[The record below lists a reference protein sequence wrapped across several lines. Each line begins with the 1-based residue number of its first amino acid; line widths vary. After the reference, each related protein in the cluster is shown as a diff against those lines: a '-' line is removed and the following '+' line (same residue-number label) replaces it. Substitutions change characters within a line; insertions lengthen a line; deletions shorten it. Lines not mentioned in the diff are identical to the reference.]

1 MTGPDI
7 SEEAVARPDISVEA
21 ITSLVSMMMAESYQ
35 PAHFGRSILLE
46 RRATTV
52 ATLRARVTELEA
64 ALATIIDGDVPRPI
78 GEYWFPDHKP
88 SKHDK
93 CTHGVWMYEDCGNCI
108 AEFAIRAR
116 SEGDA

>member
-1 MTGPDI
+1 MMGQDI
-7 SEEAVARPDISVEA
+7 SEKVVARVAKNLHRFVREDTGTPAVWSVEGNMLTA
-21 ITSLVSMMMAESYQ
+21 
-35 PAHFGRSILLE
+35 
-46 RRATTV
+46 
-52 ATLRARVTELEA
+52 LRARVTELEA

-116 SEGDA
+116 SEGEKPQATDGGMG